1 MAHSASVG
9 SVKRNV
15 NVAGKRLGIKKYG
28 GEFVKSGEIILRQRG
43 SQFHCGTNTAMG
55 KDFTI
60 FAKTQGFVSFRRMT
74 GYKRTQKYVDVTE
87 KAASVEIVKTEKPA
101 AKAEKKA
108 EKTAKTTA
116 KKETAPKTTTPKAS
130 KSATKAE

>member
-28 GEFVKSGEIILRQRG
+28 GEFVKSGEIIVRQRG
-43 SQFHCGTNTAMG
+43 SKFHTGVNTAMG

-60 FAKTQGFVSFRRMT
+60 YAKTQGFVSFRRMT
-74 GYKRTQKYVDVTE
+74 GYKRTQKYVDVLE
-87 KAASVEIVKTEKPA
+87 KAATAEVPVEKA
-101 AKAEKKA
+101 AVKAEKK
-108 EKTAKTTA
+108 TV
-116 KKETAPKTTTPKAS
+116 KAS
-130 KSATKAE
+130 KPVAKKAAASKSSKAKAE

>member
-28 GEFVKSGEIILRQRG
+28 GEYVKSGEIILRQRG
-43 SQFHCGTNTAMG
+43 SQFHVGTNTAMG

-60 FAKTQGFVSFRRMT
+60 FAKVPGFVSFRRMT
-74 GYKRTQKYVDVTE
+74 GYKRTQKYVDVLE
-87 KAASVEIVKTEKPA
+87 KQSEVTAEVAEKKPVKAKQVAKKVTK
-101 AKAEKKA
+101 AKAE
-108 EKTAKTTA
+108 
-116 KKETAPKTTTPKAS
+116 
-130 KSATKAE
+130 

>member
-28 GEFVKSGEIILRQRG
+28 GEFVKSGEIIVRQRG
-43 SQFHCGTNTAMG
+43 SKFHTGVNTAMG

-60 FAKTQGFVSFRRMT
+60 FAKTQGFVAYRQMT
-74 GYKRTQKYVDVTE
+74 GYKRNQKYVDVLENATAVQVPVQKAEVKAE
-87 KAASVEIVKTEKPA
+87 KKTVKAKPA
-101 AKAEKKA
+101 AKKTTKAKKA
-108 EKTAKTTA
+108 E
-116 KKETAPKTTTPKAS
+116 
-130 KSATKAE
+130 

>member
-101 AKAEKKA
+101 AKAA
-108 EKTAKTTA
+108 
-116 KKETAPKTTTPKAS
+116 TAPKTTTPKAS